1 MLLQQADG
9 HMLEFGNR
17 NRPVPAFSLD
27 RKDQV
32 RRSHMRKREWRAV
45 IMLPVAILVLG
56 IFINF
61 LIHMGED
68 LGAITKRQPQIGHT
82 ALSPMAHPQLEQ
94 ATALPAPSTAS
105 ADATEVEYL
114 LAHPEA
120 VAAKVQGPDAL
131 GLAWADAQLAEDAK
145 APPVPQRFEAR
156 DLELAAHQAGVA
168 CMLGGRLEDIV
179 DASIAGTARLR
190 LLLALGDS
198 QYAEVIA
205 PANPNLIAGN
215 TMQAV
220 GRLLGTETL
229 PTPQGPVQVPVLAA
243 RTTQAVAAAVRP
255 EDAEPG
261 HDWALPG
268 RFVLPDGIWE
278 DLDDEHTYVE
288 TRPYYFALGQAR
300 QDAAAPADDEHPLDL
315 NAIADAVHQEPS
327 KYRDQV
333 VKLKGQVYDAWQ
345 DAGVDSD
352 HPFGIQRVI
361 RVLLLHTDYGPIT
374 ENIHGKDV
382 RHNKLVLRLFEVALA
397 TDQPLPEHLSPIEVT
412 GRFLK
417 FHAIPVKPDEY
428 RDRAHGVERQSD
440 NDYAYFVV
448 GTHYTP
454 LPLPALYDLKSL
466 EIGLISAVIVLVITF
481 WRLSRRETRAAETVQ
496 AQVLMLRATRRRLQ
510 SRSPAP
516 ATPPP
521 ATPPPPTD
529 ASPTAAPKP
538 PTDGPGAP
546 PPAAGPPGA

>member
-1 MLLQQADG
+1 MLLQQADR

-17 NRPVPAFSLD
+17 NRPAPTFSLD
-27 RKDQV
+27 RRDQV

-94 ATALPAPSTAS
+94 ATALPAPSTTS

-120 VAAKVQGPDAL
+120 VSAKVHGPDAL

-156 DLELAAHQAGVA
+156 DLELATHQAGTA

-179 DASIAGTARLR
+179 DASIAGAAPRLR

-205 PANPNLIAGN
+205 PANPSLIAGN
-215 TMQAV
+215 AMQAV
-220 GRLLGTETL
+220 GRLIGTETL

-243 RTTQAVAAAVRP
+243 RATHAMAAAARP
-255 EDAEPG
+255 EDAEAG

-300 QDAAAPADDEHPLDL
+300 QDAATPAGDDHPLDL

-333 VKLKGQVYDAWQ
+333 VRLKGQVYDAWQ
-345 DAGVDSD
+345 DAGVDAD

-374 ENIHGKDV
+374 ENIDGKDV
-382 RHNKLVLRLFEVALA
+382 RHKKLVLRLFEVALA
-397 TDQPLPEHLSPIEVT
+397 TDQPLPEHLSPLEVT

-448 GTHYTP
+448 GTHYTA

-481 WRLSRRETRAAETVQ
+481 WRLARRERRAAETVQ
-496 AQVLMLRATRRRLQ
+496 AQVLMLRATRRKLHL
-510 SRSPAP
+510 RSPAAPAP
-516 ATPPP
+516 ATPATP
-521 ATPPPPTD
+521 ATPAPPTD
-529 ASPTAAPKP
+529 ASAPKP
-538 PTDGPGAP
+538 PTDG
-546 PPAAGPPGA
+546 AGPPGA